1 MNAREAIM
9 EAYDKD
15 VLKEIASHGC
25 KSGVCHE
32 HIYYGDTNEYYNKYE
47 DEITSYLTDNYGTEF
62 LVSLFKKADA
72 SLTTYK
78 NDVSWAYIEAIAFE
92 YSEEDPVE
100 ELGNKVMAMGL

>member
-25 KSGVCHE
+25 ESGVCHE

-78 NDVSWAYIEAIAFE
+78 NDVTWAYIEAIAFNVIQNE
-92 YSEEDPVE
+92 IAELESLLQPV
-100 ELGNKVMAMGL
+100 